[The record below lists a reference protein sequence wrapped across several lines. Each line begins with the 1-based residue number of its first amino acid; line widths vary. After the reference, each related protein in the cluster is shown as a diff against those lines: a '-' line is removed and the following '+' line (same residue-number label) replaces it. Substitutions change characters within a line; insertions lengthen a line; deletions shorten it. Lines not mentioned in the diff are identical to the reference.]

1 METGNRTRGKAILI
15 LLSVSLA
22 AMLMLAGLRGGIGSG
37 SAEAAAPVS
46 SVLAA
51 GGTADLQNSLT
62 LLTALSRKAM
72 SPSSPLR
79 LILKWQ
85 GVYAGPAGQAGANVQ
100 TLADELGSGKITRAE
115 KDGHSTYRAETLD
128 TAGTRKSLFWS
139 ELADGTSYVIVTYE
153 TADLQQADSG
163 LQAAAVSAGT
173 VLQRRGVAAEW
184 NVALQGMAQEGADPR
199 AALHRTQLSVAGLL
213 PQMGIAE
220 SYDDEA
226 TSSGSYT
233 LPGQDRFVTSG
244 DHSIAMQL
252 AIHRDGET
260 DRNRMTIG
268 LPLITIE
275 Y

>member
-15 LLSVSLA
+15 LLSVSLMV
-22 AMLMLAGLRGGIGSG
+22 MLLLAGLRGSLGSG

-46 SVLAA
+46 SVIPA
-51 GGTADLQNSLT
+51 GGAANLQDSLT
-62 LLTALSRKAM
+62 LLTDLSRKAM

-79 LILKWQ
+79 LVLKWQ
-85 GVYAGPAGQAGANVQ
+85 GVYAGPADQAGVNVQ
-100 TLADELGSGKITRAE
+100 ALADELGSGKITHAAE
-115 KDGHSTYRAETLD
+115 DGHSTYRAETRD
-128 TAGTRKSLFWS
+128 AAGTRTSLFWS
-139 ELADGTSYVIVTYE
+139 ELSDGTSYVIITYE
-153 TADLQQADSG
+153 TADLQQGSG
-163 LQAAAVSAGT
+163 LEAAAVSAGT
-173 VLQRRGVAAEW
+173 VLQRSGVAAEW
-184 NVALQGMAQEGADPR
+184 NVALQGTAQEGADPR
-199 AALHRTQLSVAGLL
+199 EALQLTQLSLAGLL
-213 PQMGIAE
+213 PLMGTAE

-233 LPGQDRFVTSG
+233 LPGQGRFVTSG